1 MTQLRRLARL
11 EYGDALATE
20 TRLEGEV
27 PVMSSGGVTGRH
39 NQANT
44 LAPAIIIGRK
54 GSYGSVHWTDVSAFV
69 IDTAYYI
76 DARATGCDLRW
87 LYYVLRSA
95 DLRVAS
101 QDVGVPGLSRA
112 AVYDIELP
120 TPPPLQEQR
129 LTADLLD
136 EQVALLDRTVALRQK
151 QEALLLARRAA
162 GVLAAVT
169 GLGHNSGQVPGLLP
183 WADQSAAAWPVAK
196 IAHHARL
203 GSGHTPSRSRPEW
216 WTDCTIPWV
225 TTGEVWQMRTDRLED
240 ITDTREKISLLGLE
254 NSSAKLHPR
263 GTVVLCRTAASAG
276 YSAVMGADMATS
288 QDLMTWTCE
297 PTLNPYYLLWCLRA
311 MRGDLLSRL
320 ATGSTHKTIY
330 VPDIQT
336 LRIPV
341 PPRAEQDAIVA
352 RIRDD
357 NSRIDALVDLGRRH
371 VALLEERKQALITAA
386 VTGQL
391 DVTTAR
397 SVA

>member
-1 MTQLRRLARL
+1 
-11 EYGDALATE
+11 
-20 TRLEGEV
+20 
-27 PVMSSGGVTGRH
+27 MSSGGVTGRH

-54 GSYGSVHWTDVSAFV
+54 GSYGSVHWTDVPAFV

-76 DARATGCDLRW
+76 DARTTACDLRW
-87 LYYVLRSA
+87 LHYVLRSV
-95 DLRVAS
+95 DLRGAS

-112 AVYDIELP
+112 AVYDIDLP
-120 TPPPLQEQR
+120 EPPRLEDQR
-129 LTADLLD
+129 RTADLLD
-136 EQVALLDRTVALRQK
+136 EQVALLDRTIALRRE

-162 GVLAAVT
+162 GVLANVT
-169 GLGHNSGQVPGLLP
+169 GATHHDQVSGLLP
-183 WADQSAAAWPVAK
+183 WAPSTARAWPVAK
-196 IAHHARL
+196 ITYHARL

-240 ITDTREKISLLGLE
+240 INDTRERISLVGLQ
-254 NSSAKLHPR
+254 NSSAVLHPR

-288 QDLMTWTCE
+288 QDLMTWTCG

-336 LRIPV
+336 LRIPI

-352 RIRDD
+352 RIRED
-357 NSRIDALVDLGRRH
+357 NSRIDALVDLGRQH
-371 VALLEERKQALITAA
+371 VALLEERKQALIAAA

-391 DVTTAR
+391 DPSAER